1 MNENYP
7 HLFSPLR
14 IGGVTLKN
22 RIVSAPTS
30 QADINA
36 DGTLHE
42 RNIDYFARKARGGA
56 AVVTVGD
63 GIIHPSGKD
72 HPTQLLLYRDE
83 SLPSLVRCAEAIHRG
98 GALACCELSHG
109 GIVCDPKFL
118 GGERPFGP
126 SEMEVRIGFT
136 DGEPVFTRTRELTAA
151 QMEELTEAY
160 AAAAARVKR
169 AGFDMVMAH
178 AAHGWL
184 IGQFF
189 SPDINR
195 RQDEY
200 GGSIENRCRFA
211 RLVLTR
217 IRAAVGPGFPIT
229 LRINGCD
236 ETETGLR
243 IADTVAICRELEP
256 FVDAFHVSAGVMYAP
271 ETLDRM
277 HAPMFAPRGHLLD
290 YAAAVRAAVNVP
302 VISVGGHGAPDD
314 LERAL
319 AAGRTDA
326 FALGRQLLADPDF
339 AEKARRGQAER
350 IRPCQRC
357 GTCQSCRFALGTA
370 RCAVNP
376 EIGHEALYAGLG
388 RAPEIK
394 RVLVV
399 GGGPGG
405 MRAAIAAAR
414 RGHRVTLYEKEAAL
428 GGLLRHS
435 AAVPF
440 KRDIVRLLNAL
451 AAEMAAL
458 GVETVLNC
466 ELTPEQAAAEHPD
479 AIIAALGAV
488 EARPEIP
495 GAALALT
502 ALEAEQRGVEGETAV
517 VVGGGLVGC
526 ETAIWLAGQG
536 KAITLLQRGDTL
548 ARDANFRH
556 GKSVRRELERLGVD
570 VRLGTACSAVTP
582 EGALARCGGEER
594 LFRADA
600 VVLAAGLRPLRE
612 VAERFRDA
620 ADVFLPIGCCVAPG
634 QLREVFAAA
643 DSAGCFCI

>member
-1 MNENYP
+1 MNEFYP
-7 HLFSPLR
+7 KLFSPLR

-42 RNIDYFARKARGGA
+42 RNIAYFARKARGGA

-63 GIIHPSGKD
+63 GIVHPSGKD

-83 SLPSLVRCAEAIHRG
+83 SLPSLVRCAEAIHRY

-109 GIVCDPKFL
+109 GLVCDPAFL
-118 GGERPFGP
+118 GGAQPLGP
-126 SEMEVRIGFT
+126 SETEVRIGFS
-136 DGEPVFTRTRELTAA
+136 DGESVTAHARALTPA
-151 QMEELTEAY
+151 QMEELADAY
-160 AAAAARVKR
+160 AAAAARLRR

-189 SPDINR
+189 SPDVNR
-195 RQDEY
+195 RTDEY

-211 RLVLTR
+211 KRVLTR
-217 IRAAVGPGFPIT
+217 IRAAVGPDFPIT
-229 LRINGCD
+229 LRINGSD
-236 ETETGLR
+236 ETPAGLK
-243 IADTVAICRELEP
+243 IGECVAICRELEP
-256 FVDAFHVSAGVMYAP
+256 FVDAFHVSAGTMLAP

-290 YAAAVRAAVNVP
+290 YAAAVRAAVRVP
-302 VISVGGHGAPDD
+302 VVSVGGHGVPEDM
-314 LERAL
+314 ERAL
-319 AAGRTDA
+319 REGRADV

-339 AEKARRGQAER
+339 AEKARTGRALT

-357 GTCQSCRFALGTA
+357 GTCQSCRFSLGTA

-376 EIGHEALYAGLG
+376 EIGHEALYAGIG
-388 RAPEIK
+388 RAETAK
-394 RVLVV
+394 RVIVV

-414 RGHRVTLYEKEAAL
+414 RGHRVTLYEKEERL
-428 GGLLRHS
+428 GGLLRHC
-435 AAVPF
+435 AAAPF
-440 KRDIVRLLNAL
+440 KRDLARLL
-451 AAEMAAL
+451 AAL
-458 GVETVLNC
+458 ETELRALGAEIVTGC
-466 ELTPEQAAAEHPD
+466 ALTPEQAAAMRPD
-479 AIIAALGAV
+479 ALIAALGAV
-488 EARPEIP
+488 ERRPGLP
-495 GAALALT
+495 GAERAMT
-502 ALEAEQRGVEGETAV
+502 ALEAEQRGVEENSVV

-536 KAITLLQRGDTL
+536 KAVTLLQRGDAL

-556 GKSVRRELERLGVD
+556 GKSVRRELERCGVR
-570 VRLGTACSAVTP
+570 VCLNTACRAVTP
-582 EGALARCGGEER
+582 DGVLAVRGGAEER
-594 LFRADA
+594 LRADA
-600 VVLAAGLRPLRE
+600 VVLAAGLTPLRSE
-612 VAERFRDA
+612 AERFRDA
-620 ADVFLPIGCCVAPG
+620 APIFRAIGCCVRPG

-643 DSAGCFCI
+643 DDAGYFCI